1 MSRPGC
7 CACLSLPRSSRSCSE
22 ARDPLKVGKGAAKL
36 WLAGDVRNWDMAD
49 YQIDELKEGLED
61 VVKHFPVYKEMPVGQ
76 MIGTTI
82 MTPIAEVEKAIKA
95 RDRGKFVST
104 FDKLTDTCN
113 TCHQSA
119 NRAFIV
125 VRAPRRRPSPIS
137 RSHPSAIDAADINLC
152 RDRPRPRGRLH
163 P

>member
-1 MSRPGC
+1 
-7 CACLSLPRSSRSCSE
+7 
-22 ARDPLKVGKGAAKL
+22 
-36 WLAGDVRNWDMAD
+36 VRNWDLAD

-104 FDKLTDTCN
+104 FDKLTDACN

-125 VRAPRRRPSPIS
+125 VQRPTASTFSNQSFAPKR
-137 RSHPSAIDAADINLC
+137 N
-152 RDRPRPRGRLH
+152 
-163 P
+163 